1 VERKAQGETHGVC
14 RLGRTVHQDLPLSH
28 VLLIEVDFHARRRV
42 GHALAVLL
50 RRRQYTAFPISYERL
65 AFMMR
70 FFAPVLM
77 IAVG

>member
-1 VERKAQGETHGVC
+1 MHSPYSCG
-14 RLGRTVHQDLPLSH
+14 
-28 VLLIEVDFHARRRV
+28 
-42 GHALAVLL
+42 AVSTLD
-50 RRRQYTAFPISYERL
+50 FPISYERL